1 MGASKEQERQA
12 VGMIRKTIEALGEN
26 SYIGAALEGVLD
38 IAESNIEYDEMCSM
52 KRRMEI
58 AQEQYQAAAET
69 ITKLRAELKELKT
82 KKSFMDPRDKDD
94 LVDVVRI
101 QQEESEQKAMKA
113 ADGMAVAVFNGD
125 SIAKDYANVY
135 HEHIVRARRCK
146 ELDAMLMN
154 A

>member
-1 MGASKEQERQA
+1 MGATKEQERQA

-26 SYIGAALEGVLD
+26 SYIGAAMEGVLD

-69 ITKLRAELKELKT
+69 ITKLRAELKT
-82 KKSFMDPRDKDD
+82 KKSFIDPRDKDD

-101 QQEESEQKAMKA
+101 QQKESEQKAMKA